1 MNCQQP
7 QTQIE
12 ALMKFITD
20 NVADLKQ
27 TTQDSKTVLAE
38 KIDSFA
44 IRLDAVDTRRIKLT
58 CI

>member
-1 MNCQQP
+1 MMVNCQQP

-12 ALMKFITD
+12 ALMKLIMD
-20 NVADLKQ
+20 NLKQ
-27 TTQDSKTVLAE
+27 TKQDSKTVLAE

-44 IRLDAVDTRRIKLT
+44 IRLDAVDTRQIKSL